1 MAEDRQGS
9 LTELLGQ
16 IFSQASGD
24 GLGSSNLPTA
34 STSAVSDPA
43 EPLRLLIRKAQAR
56 VQSMSLIS
64 SNDTLED
71 LPTPSIRTLLLNSV
85 YAQVRSRGHTRPGDF
100 SARIDIL
107 RQTKDA
113 YLTFLGQL
121 LAVNVLSL
129 SSDIPYVKIL
139 SSQAQKAVNTEVS
152 PIPED
157 ATNRRASKIAAMKLE
172 RALTNALDTFR
183 RAARAKLNSSVSI
196 RSGSVAIGNGNG
208 AAGLEAPQTA
218 FDLLILPKQNEQ
230 QDAEDDEDDETAED
244 NFVRSAQS
252 DENGLSVPQTLRSYL
267 IMLCHLH
274 AVMSLS
280 ALDSTFTELQLLQ
293 SMPPDAESQSQG
305 RAAQEFDQT
314 QRRQNRGEN
323 ENSDWRLDRRWG
335 VGNDSPILDTKGKPL
350 RPFTILPGGQPSNA
364 GARGM
369 GTAQDQLD
377 ARRRLQAQ
385 VFQPGHR
392 LPTMTI
398 DEYLAEEERRGN
410 IIKGG
415 GQASADKLTTKETL
429 ALRAEGHNVSTEDA
443 EEAEEQR
450 RRKAIDWDDFAE
462 ANPKGVGNTMNRG

>member
-1 MAEDRQGS
+1 
-9 LTELLGQ
+9 
-16 IFSQASGD
+16 
-24 GLGSSNLPTA
+24 
-34 STSAVSDPA
+34 
-43 EPLRLLIRKAQAR
+43 
-56 VQSMSLIS
+56 
-64 SNDTLED
+64 
-71 LPTPSIRTLLLNSV
+71 
-85 YAQVRSRGHTRPGDF
+85 
-100 SARIDIL
+100 
-107 RQTKDA
+107 
-113 YLTFLGQL
+113 
-121 LAVNVLSL
+121 
-129 SSDIPYVKIL
+129 
-139 SSQAQKAVNTEVS
+139 
-152 PIPED
+152 
-157 ATNRRASKIAAMKLE
+157 MKLE

-196 RSGSVAIGNGNG
+196 RSSSVAIGNGTG

-252 DENGLSVPQTLRSYL
+252 DENGISVPQTLRSYL

-462 ANPKGVGNTMNRG
+462 ANPRGVGNTMNRG